1 MEAEAK
7 ANLLYRLSCIEGHLR
22 AVKRMVDEDR
32 PCPEVVQQTRALQG
46 SLRQVSVLLVTN
58 HLDHCLRT
66 DATEGQYVPA
76 NAERTGCLISIGIRL
91 AFGQKRERV

>member
-46 SLRQVSVLLVTN
+46 SLRQVSILLVTN
-58 HLDHCLRT
+58 HLDHCLRA
-66 DATEGQYVPA
+66 DAAEGQDAARQQMRNELVA
-76 NAERTGCLISIGIRL
+76 LFQLESA
-91 AFGQKRERV
+91 

>member
-1 MEAEAK
+1 MQAEAK

-58 HLDHCLRT
+58 HLDHCLRI
-66 DATEGQYVPA
+66 DAAEGHDDARQQMRNELVA
-76 NAERTGCLISIGIRL
+76 LFQLEA
-91 AFGQKRERV
+91 V

>member
-66 DATEGQYVPA
+66 DATEGLDAARQQMQDELVA
-76 NAERTGCLISIGIRL
+76 LFQLESA
-91 AFGQKRERV
+91 

>member
-46 SLRQVSVLLVTN
+46 SLRQVSGLLVTN

-66 DATEGQYVPA
+66 DATEGQDAARQQMRNELVA
-76 NAERTGCLISIGIRL
+76 LFQLESA
-91 AFGQKRERV
+91 